1 MVVNIVKS
9 EVDLDNVSDSFKTRN
24 GVGICYFDVEDEI
37 LKEFNSNTKI
47 PVYPS
52 EKSTRRFY
60 VVKDDISLLPNTVL
74 IKVTSSSPDYI
85 VKVNTDENNF
95 DEIEDGNIVIDFF
108 SKYPNGIIPFT
119 LYIENKT
126 TTINDV
132 PILFELEVK

>member
-1 MVVNIVKS
+1 MVVSIVKNDVGL
-9 EVDLDNVSDSFKTRN
+9 ENISDSFKTKN
-24 GVGICYFDVEDEI
+24 GVGICYFDPEDEI
-37 LKEFNSNTKI
+37 LKEFNSSTKI

-74 IKVTSSSPDYI
+74 IRATSSSKDYI
-85 VKVNTDENNF
+85 VKVNTDETNF

-119 LYIENKT
+119 LYIESTT
-126 TTINDV
+126 TTIDNV
-132 PILFELEVK
+132 PLIFELEVK